1 MKSSI
6 CNNECDRDNC
16 PFMSDPYNPNRQVC
30 VKCGQD
36 YFFRRNGFSNFFV
49 IVALVVCLLQVIKV
63 VMSNHR
69 QTIEFQPETQT
80 DVQSWK

>member
-6 CNNECDRDNC
+6 CNNECDQGNC

-49 IVALVVCLLQVIKV
+49 IAALIVCLLLVIKV
-63 VMSNHR
+63 VMSNHS
-69 QTIEFQPETQT
+69 QSTNSQPETQA

>member
-1 MKSSI
+1 MTPI

-16 PFMSDPYNPNRQVC
+16 PFRSDPYNPNRQVC
-30 VKCGQD
+30 VKCGRD

-49 IVALVVCLLQVIKV
+49 IATLVVCLLLVMKG

-69 QTIEFQPETQT
+69 QTTDSQPEMQT
-80 DVQSWK
+80 TVQSRK

>member
-1 MKSSI
+1 
-6 CNNECDRDNC
+6 
-16 PFMSDPYNPNRQVC
+16 MSDPYNPNRQVC